1 MSAPATAV
9 TIPARYCGPR
19 VSGNGGWTSGAVAR
33 LLGCGPGEAA
43 EVRLH
48 LPPPLDEALAVERDD
63 DHVVLRD
70 AAGAVVASGHRID
83 AVALTGDG
91 EPPAPAPVS
100 WVDAGAATVPWS
112 VDDHPFPH
120 CFVCGPARTEGD
132 GLRIFAGR
140 LAGDLDDHPLFAAR
154 WTPDPSVAGPD
165 GRVAPEVIW
174 AALDCPG
181 GQAVSVFGGE
191 EQAVVLGTMQAA
203 WDEAP
208 LAGERYVLTSW
219 PIAASGRKHTSGAL
233 LSDEHG
239 RVLGRS
245 RSVWITVPR
254 SPAG

>member
-1 MSAPATAV
+1 MSAPATSV
-9 TIPARYCGPR
+9 TIPGRYCGPR
-19 VSGNGGWTSGAVAR
+19 ASGNGGWTSGAVAR
-33 LLGCGPGEAA
+33 LLGAGPGEAA

-63 DHVVLRD
+63 DQVVLRD
-70 AAGAVVASGHRID
+70 AAGAVVASGRRID
-83 AVALTGDG
+83 DLVLSGDG
-91 EPPAPAPVS
+91 EPPVPSPATG
-100 WVDAGAATVPWS
+100 DEAGTATLPWT

-120 CFVCGPARTEGD
+120 CFVCGPARAEGD

-140 LAGDLDDHPLFAAR
+140 LPSDVDDHPVFAAP

-165 GRVAPEVIW
+165 GRVGPEVIW

-191 EQAVVLGTMQAA
+191 EQAVVLGTMQAV

-208 LAGERYVLTSW
+208 VVGERYVLTSW

-233 LSDEHG
+233 LSDAEG

-245 RSVWITVPR
+245 RSVWIAVPR
-254 SPAG
+254 TPGG

>member
-1 MSAPATAV
+1 MSAPATSV

-48 LPPPLDEALAVERDD
+48 LPPPLDEPLAAERDGD
-63 DHVVLRD
+63 QVVLHD

-83 AVALTGDG
+83 AVVSSGDG
-91 EPPAPAPVS
+91 EPPEPTPAT
-100 WVDAGAATVPWS
+100 WAEAGSVTVPWS
-112 VDDHPFPH
+112 VDDHPFPQ
-120 CFVCGPARTEGD
+120 CFVCGPARAAGD

-140 LAGDLDDHPLFAAR
+140 TSGDPPVFAAP

-165 GRVAPEVIW
+165 GRVGTEVIW

-191 EQAVVLGTMQAA
+191 EQAVVLGTMQAS

-208 LAGERYVLTSW
+208 RVGERYVLTSW

-233 LSDEHG
+233 LSDEAG

-245 RSVWITVPR
+245 RSVWIAVPR